1 MAMLTPFQTC
11 FFQIGWHQSEHTLSG
26 LHCGREYNAYVVL
39 VNALGLASPTS
50 EVLNV
55 RTQAR
60 TSDEFLGFSSPLS
73 PLPVFSQILGTPC
86 KI

>member
-1 MAMLTPFQTC
+1 MTLFKTR

-55 RTQAR
+55 RTQAIFR
-60 TSDEFLGFSSPLS
+60 VIF
-73 PLPVFSQILGTPC
+73 
-86 KI
+86 K